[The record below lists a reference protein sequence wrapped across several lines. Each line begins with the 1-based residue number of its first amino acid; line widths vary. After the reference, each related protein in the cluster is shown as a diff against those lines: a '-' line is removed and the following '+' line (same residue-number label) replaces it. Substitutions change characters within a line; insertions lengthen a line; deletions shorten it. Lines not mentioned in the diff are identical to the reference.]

1 MALFKDKKISE
12 KKEGI
17 KISIFIKLLLIL
29 LGVSIIPAVASFF
42 LTASTYQK
50 IIETGIIQ
58 EYLGPHRG
66 EPEVEKELF
75 LAQKNI
81 RVQAALLLLLVI
93 FLTAIICFF
102 GTQSLTKPIREL
114 LEGTRKVSKGNL
126 EIELRKKSEDEIG
139 ELIGGF
145 NQMVKDL
152 RKSHEELQE
161 TKNVLEIKVRARTKE
176 LEELAETLE
185 EKVES
190 RTKRLEVKIEELE
203 KFHKL
208 AVGRELEIIELK
220 RKIKELEEKSKGE
233 TS

>member
-17 KISIFIKLLLIL
+17 KISIFIKLLLIF

-93 FLTAIICFF
+93 YQMAYILPAIPFL
-102 GTQSLTKPIREL
+102 
-114 LEGTRKVSKGNL
+114 
-126 EIELRKKSEDEIG
+126 DEIQNYLIQLLVFQFP
-139 ELIGGF
+139 ELVF
-145 NQMVKDL
+145 FL
-152 RKSHEELQE
+152 LF
-161 TKNVLEIKVRARTKE
+161 L
-176 LEELAETLE
+176 
-185 EKVES
+185 
-190 RTKRLEVKIEELE
+190 
-203 KFHKL
+203 
-208 AVGRELEIIELK
+208 
-220 RKIKELEEKSKGE
+220 
-233 TS
+233 